1 MTTPIPLLINPK
13 AGSLFRS
20 GLKAW
25 LDSHRAEFRIIPTE
39 SAQDLTKKAEELAA
53 GGEPVVAAAGGDGTL
68 MCAAQGIIGTGAAL
82 GILPCG
88 TMNVF
93 SRELGIGSR
102 RFDTALAAMHGDVR
116 QEVDIFSVNGKPFL
130 QLAGFGPDAG
140 IIRRI
145 TPRMKKH
152 LGAASHVITGMQVA
166 VEHHPIITV
175 TLPDGEEVCGTQVI
189 LGNGKRYGGEG
200 HLFANARYN
209 DGLLDAAIIQL
220 ESTGI
225 LFEVISYMMMRGA
238 TERNTTDFTQLR
250 QFPSCTITAED
261 TIDYQ
266 LDGDYAGT
274 LQAGE
279 TAVIERLPHSL
290 HICVPAIPEPVT
302 HFGRLLAHP
311 VLETMRK
318 QIERIRESVHSR
330 E

>member
-20 GLKAW
+20 GLKSW
-25 LDSHRAEFRIIPTE
+25 LDAHRADFRLIPTK
-39 SAQDLTKKAEELAA
+39 SAEDLTEQAAKLAES
-53 GGEPVVAAAGGDGTL
+53 GEPIVAAAGGDGTL
-68 MCAAQGIIGTGAAL
+68 MCAAQGIIGTDSAL

-102 RFDTALAAMHGDVR
+102 KFDIALDAMRGSLR
-116 QEVDIFSVNGKPFL
+116 QEVDIFTVNGKPFL
-130 QLAGFGPDAG
+130 QLAGFGPDASL
-140 IIRRI
+140 IRRI

-152 LGAASHVITGMQVA
+152 LGAASHVLTGMQVA

-175 TLPDGEEVCGTQVI
+175 TLPSGEEVSGTQVI

-209 DGLLDAAIIQL
+209 DGLLDAAVIQL

-225 LFEVISYMMMRGA
+225 LFEVISYMLMRGA
-238 TERNTTDFTQLR
+238 TDRNTTEFTQLR
-250 QFPSCTITAED
+250 QFPACTISAED
-261 TIDYQ
+261 RLDYQ

-274 LQAGE
+274 LEPGE
-279 TAVIERLPHSL
+279 TAVIEKLPRPL
-290 HICVPAIPEPVT
+290 RICVPRQQEYGS
-302 HFGRLLAHP
+302 HFERLLAHP
-311 VLETMRK
+311 IMETMRK
-318 QIERIRESVHSR
+318 QIELIKESVNR
-330 E
+330 WN